1 MTSLTDLDL
10 VHHWCDVV
18 AQAAASK
25 KGEDII
31 ILDVGPV
38 LAITDCFVITSAPND
53 RLVRAIAEEIER
65 ALKEA
70 GGPARVRTEGIRE
83 GEWVL
88 LDYGDFVVHVFLEET
103 RRFYD
108 LEGRLGATPSGAV
121 GRCQQGGGARR
132 VGGGPAGAPG
142 RGRSVRHGL
151 DLADPSGR
159 WLSLASTITPAPP
172 ISSRHGQLQFSVT
185 CRSSAVAACWYT
197 WVTSPL
203 G

>member
-25 KGEDII
+25 KGEDIV

-70 GGPARVRTEGIRE
+70 GGPAPRRTEGLRE

-88 LDYGDFVVHVFLEET
+88 LDYGDFVVHVFLDET

-108 LEGRLGATPSGAV
+108 LERLWRDAP
-121 GRCQQGGGARR
+121 R
-132 VGGGPAGAPG
+132 VPWDESKLEA
-142 RGRSVRHGL
+142 
-151 DLADPSGR
+151 LAE
-159 WLSLASTITPAPP
+159 
-172 ISSRHGQLQFSVT
+172 
-185 CRSSAVAACWYT
+185 
-197 WVTSPL
+197 
-203 G
+203 